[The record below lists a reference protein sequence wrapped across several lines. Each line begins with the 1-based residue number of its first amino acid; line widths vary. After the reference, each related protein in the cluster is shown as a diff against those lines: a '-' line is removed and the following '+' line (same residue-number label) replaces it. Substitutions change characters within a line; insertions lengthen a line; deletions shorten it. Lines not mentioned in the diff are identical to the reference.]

1 MDAFQINFPNLIV
14 GIIGSGI
21 AAYVGVRVAITEV
34 RGNIKAHDDR
44 FRDGERRSTQIEG
57 RVDRL
62 EGEYFRKRP

>member
-34 RGNIKAHDDR
+34 RGKLNTHER
-44 FRDGERRSTQIEG
+44 QFQDGERRSTQIEN
-57 RVDRL
+57 RVERL
-62 EGEYFRKRP
+62 EGDYFRRGK